1 MERYDIAIIGTGPA
15 GLSAAITA
23 VIRKKRVVLFGSRS
37 LSDKVE
43 KAHTIQNYLGL
54 PSISGQNLQKAFL
67 RHLDEMQIAV
77 TEERVTL
84 VYPMG
89 DYFALQTATNAMYEA
104 ESVIL
109 ATGVVQGKPYA
120 GEEQF
125 LGRGVSYCATCD
137 APLYRGKTTAVIA
150 SNPKEEAEAE
160 FLAEY
165 AEKVYYFPQYD
176 GEVHVADGIEVVHDK
191 PVSVCGDTQVGTLE
205 TEQGS
210 YAVDGVFILREA
222 VAPGQLLP
230 GLQTE
235 GGHVKVDRALQTN
248 VPGCFACGDLT
259 GRPYQYI
266 KSAGEGNVAAL
277 SAAAYLDGKRR
288 AHKA

>member
-89 DYFALQTATNAMYEA
+89 DYFALQ
-104 ESVIL
+104 
-109 ATGVVQGKPYA
+109 
-120 GEEQF
+120 
-125 LGRGVSYCATCD
+125 
-137 APLYRGKTTAVIA
+137 
-150 SNPKEEAEAE
+150 
-160 FLAEY
+160 
-165 AEKVYYFPQYD
+165 
-176 GEVHVADGIEVVHDK
+176 
-191 PVSVCGDTQVGTLE
+191 
-205 TEQGS
+205 
-210 YAVDGVFILREA
+210 
-222 VAPGQLLP
+222 
-230 GLQTE
+230 
-235 GGHVKVDRALQTN
+235 
-248 VPGCFACGDLT
+248 
-259 GRPYQYI
+259 
-266 KSAGEGNVAAL
+266 
-277 SAAAYLDGKRR
+277 
-288 AHKA
+288 